1 MKLASIVLAV
11 ALLNGCSA
19 RHYSVCM
26 AVGVDSGCSHR
37 KFTKSTA
44 TAIGALMASQP
55 GSDERTVWIIDTRKH
70 ASDAGRAPQPAEQA
84 EKKNDDKI

>member
-1 MKLASIVLAV
+1 MRIATIASLAIFLA
-11 ALLNGCSA
+11 ACSTK
-19 RHYSVCM
+19 HYSVCM
-26 AVGVDSGCSHR
+26 AVGADSGCSHR